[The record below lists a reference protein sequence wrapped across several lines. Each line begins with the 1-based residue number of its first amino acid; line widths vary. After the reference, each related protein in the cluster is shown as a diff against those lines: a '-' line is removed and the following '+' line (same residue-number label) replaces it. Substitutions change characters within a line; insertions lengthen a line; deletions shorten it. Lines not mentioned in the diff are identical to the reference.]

1 MGWGDTGREIGS
13 RGRVG
18 GRTERG
24 ETNIRGVV
32 F

>member
-1 MGWGDTGREIGS
+1 MGWGDTGREIGN

-24 ETNIRGVV
+24 GNNIRGFV